1 MFESLCVAWMNIR
14 KRITHLPRAYD
25 STVSGV
31 TTESSVGAVSFKSK
45 SLSISSSS
53 PLLHTS
59 VFSSNSEDSAY
70 HVLHYDQKKLNMITY
85 LFLALRKLVNS
96 VKYLKH
102 SLVLQ
107 AEDQVTQV
115 CREQNHHH
123 FNHNPYV
130 HRRLM

>member
-1 MFESLCVAWMNIR
+1 MTVFESLCVAWMNIR
-14 KRITHLPRAYD
+14 KRIIHLPRAYD

-31 TTESSVGAVSFKSK
+31 TSVGAVSFKSK
-45 SLSISSSS
+45 YSSS